1 MAEPKKTSQLLWFVA
16 LYLGGISALT
26 VLAGMLKAA
35 MGLL

>member
-1 MAEPKKTSQLLWFVA
+1 MAETKKASQLQWFVA

>member
-1 MAEPKKTSQLLWFVA
+1 MAEPKKTIQLLWFVA